1 MGLLDPHIGRT
12 YNKWSER
19 LAGEVLGLA
28 AVTKKRVTMTLSVT
42 PDSIQELQS
51 EALKELNLLE
61 APDALEN
68 WRLSFLGRGGRLTGL
83 LRAVGS
89 LPQDQRRSAGAL
101 ANQTKAVLEERMA
114 DKARELKDA
123 AIGRLS
129 EEDRID
135 VTLPGRPV
143 ATGRLHPT
151 TQIMR
156 EICGAFAGMG
166 FQIVE
171 GPEVEWDKYN
181 FEMLN
186 IPRDHPARDMWNSLW
201 IDQRNQEGELNMLLR
216 THTSPMQARVMEQME
231 PPVRV
236 IVPGKCYRYEATD
249 PTHEWHFFQCEGLAV
264 DEGITFAD
272 LKGTLY
278 EFARRVFGT
287 DRKVRFRCDYFPFVE
302 PGVDMSI
309 DCFSCQG
316 GGCRICKDSGWIE
329 IMGAGMVHPKV
340 LAGVG
345 YDPDK
350 YTGFAFG
357 LGPERIA
364 MLKYGIDDIR
374 LFYSNDLRFLR
385 QF

>member
-1 MGLLDPHIGRT
+1 MTQSTAQSIEDLTQNALQELSQVDNPEALEQWRVRILGRRGELTGILRGLSQLDLEQRREVGALGNQAKATLEESLDRRGREI
-12 YNKWSER
+12 SEAR
-19 LAGEVLGLA
+19 LAQVA
-28 AVTKKRVTMTLSVT
+28 
-42 PDSIQELQS
+42 D
-51 EALKELNLLE
+51 LE
-61 APDALEN
+61 
-68 WRLSFLGRGGRLTGL
+68 
-83 LRAVGS
+83 
-89 LPQDQRRSAGAL
+89 
-101 ANQTKAVLEERMA
+101 
-114 DKARELKDA
+114 
-123 AIGRLS
+123 
-129 EEDRID
+129 RID

-151 TQIMR
+151 TQVLR
-156 EICGAFAGMG
+156 EITDAFVAMG
-166 FQIVE
+166 FSIVE
-171 GPEVEWDKYN
+171 GPEVEWDHYN

-186 IPRDHPARDMWNSLW
+186 IPQGHPARDMWNTLW
-201 IDQRNQEGELNMLLR
+201 VDYVDEEGQRPMLLR
-216 THTSPMQARVMEQME
+216 THTSPMQARVMESVQ

-249 PTHEWHFFQCEGLAV
+249 ATHEWHFYQVEGLAV

-278 EFARRVFGT
+278 EFARRLFGSE
-287 DRKVRFRCDYFPFVE
+287 RRVRFRCDYFPFVE

-309 DCFSCQG
+309 DCFSCEG
-316 GGCRICKDSGWIE
+316 SDSGCRICRGSGWIE
-329 IMGAGMVHPKV
+329 IMGAGMVHPRV

-345 YDPDK
+345 YDPEK

-374 LFYSNDLRFLR
+374 HFYSNDLRFLR